1 MHTPLAIDPALIG
14 ELAALAASPALSQV
28 ERCWAMGKLIAG
40 ASPDSP
46 LWMQALS
53 GHLGEP
59 ALTPVSLRQMR
70 DFHLAF
76 PVWEPALAELSW
88 THYRI
93 LLVVADQEKRRRY
106 WQEALQNQWST
117 RELARQIKT
126 GYIDRHAPLDFREP
140 YVFEFV
146 GENGAGYEKD
156 LETALIQRLQDFL
169 LELGKGFA
177 FVARQKRLYTAT
189 GKRFYIDLVF
199 YHYILKCFVL
209 VDLKSG
215 ELTHRDIGQMDM
227 YLRFYDEKWRG
238 PGDNP
243 TLGLI
248 LCTHKDQSLVKYSM
262 LAENANLFAST
273 YRLHLPTEEELA
285 AIPFFRH
292 YFTAS

>member
-1 MHTPLAIDPALIG
+1 MHTPRSIESGLIA
-14 ELAALAASPALSQV
+14 ELQTLAASPALSPV
-28 ERCWAMGKLIAG
+28 ERCWAMGKLIA
-40 ASPDSP
+40 ASGPDSP
-46 LWMQALS
+46 GWMNALA
-53 GHLGEP
+53 GRLADA
-59 ALTPVSLRQMR
+59 ALTPVALRQMR

-76 PVWEPALAELSW
+76 PDWEPVMTELSW

-93 LLVVADQEKRRRY
+93 LLVVGDPEKRRRY
-106 WQEALQNQWST
+106 WQEAIGNQWST

-126 GYIDRHAPLDFREP
+126 GYIDRHAPLDLREP

-146 GENGAGYEKD
+146 GENGAGLEKD
-156 LETALIQRLQDFL
+156 LETALLERLQEFL

-177 FVARQKRLYTAT
+177 FVARQKRLTTGT

-209 VDLKSG
+209 VDLKTG
-215 ELTHRDIGQMDM
+215 ELSHRDIGQMDM
-227 YLRFYDEKWRG
+227 YVRYYDEKWRG

-248 LCTHKDQSLVKYSM
+248 LCTHKDQSLVRYSM

-273 YRLHLPTEEELA
+273 YRLHLPSEEELGTLHLYQ
-285 AIPFFRH
+285 H
-292 YFTAS
+292 YFTPS